1 MSTDMSYS
9 TSDHYAPDRLQ
20 KIALSLMGGMV
31 VMTFVLTNVQAVLWQ
46 SSQWLVGAVLPAVV
60 VQLTN
65 EERSDLN
72 ASPLRRS
79 SVLDAAAKMKAEHMA
94 KNQYFA
100 HYAPDGT
107 TPWHWFDQAGY
118 TYAHAGE
125 NLAIHFTDSDE
136 VVEAW
141 MNSPAHR
148 DNIVSGKFTE
158 IGVGTAKGVY
168 NGSNTVYVVQ
178 LFGAPAFVPPAPTPA
193 AVPPPS
199 TVAAVDVPL
208 PQSLPSSVTEVGPT
222 VAAAETEVVEV
233 NSTVPANEVVEKP
246 VITEP
251 VDSPVTEKPVTTLEP
266 TNEEVEVRDVIDAV
280 PTKVLNFTPA
290 PSFANPVLES
300 IISTSSGLAVASSV
314 ASNDQQPISFLSLAT
329 QPNTVMQLVYT
340 MIALAVFLLLI
351 LSFVDEMK
359 HAHPVQMAYSFALL
373 FMMGGLYWLH
383 TALTHGAIVV

>member
-1 MSTDMSYS
+1 MSYS
-9 TSDHYAPDRLQ
+9 TSDHYTPDRLQ

-31 VMTFVLTNVQAVLWQ
+31 VMTFVLTNIQAVLWQ

-72 ASPLRRS
+72 ASPLKRNAT
-79 SVLDAAAKMKAEHMA
+79 LDTAARLKAEHMA

-107 TPWHWFDQAGY
+107 TPWYWFDQAGY

-168 NGSNTVYVVQ
+168 NGSKTVYVVQ
-178 LFGAPAFVPPAPTPA
+178 LFGAPAFVPPPPASTPTPTPVA
-193 AVPPPS
+193 PPS
-199 TVAAVDVPL
+199 TVATVDAPL
-208 PQSLPSSVTEVGPT
+208 PQSIPSSVTETGPT
-222 VAAAETEVVEV
+222 VAAAESEIAEVK
-233 NSTVPANEVVEKP
+233 SAPTANEVE
-246 VITEP
+246 VIVEP
-251 VDSPVTEKPVTTLEP
+251 VNSPVSEQEPVVTEP
-266 TNEEVEVRDVIDAV
+266 TNTEATVREVSKTSSDIA
-280 PTKVLNFTPA
+280 LNFSPT
-290 PSFANPVLES
+290 PSFVNPVLES
-300 IISTSSGLAVASSV
+300 MVSTSSGLAVANSL
-314 ASNDQQPISFLSLAT
+314 AADDQQTVSFISLAT

-373 FMMGGLYWLH
+373 LMMGGLYWLH